1 MIEQSRLVDLALRLV
16 STPSFTGSEEAAA
29 RVVERELEELGLQ
42 VLWQQVEDGRANVL
56 GTWPGEGGGPTLM
69 LNGHLDTS
77 YSGDE
82 PWLREIP
89 GFRPEGFERDGRI
102 YGLGI
107 SNMKGAVA
115 AYVEAVR
122 SLLEDGVTL
131 RGDVVIAAVSGEIE
145 KTQQGEAQGAEYRGY
160 AAGSRY
166 LVGHGGAAD
175 VCILGE
181 PTENKL
187 VLAHFGTLWLR
198 LRVSGPFVHTAFS
211 MGRLEENSIVRMRPV
226 LDRVIAWL
234 PEWEEEMSYGDVR
247 GVANVGAIQGG
258 FGWRASRTPHA
269 TDLFLDLRVP
279 PDVPMA
285 EARRKALE
293 FARGLDGV
301 EAEVYV
307 TAPGAE
313 IEESH
318 PLVEAVGAA
327 HEEVFGSAPERDVT
341 RWFSDASVLTRYGI
355 ATLNYGTSSGL
366 PDAELG
372 ENLEIDGLV
381 KTADVYARAIREG
394 VRMRLVT
401 YNGGKPGRIEGEE
414 IVRLDVPDM
423 RTYFEQGGA
432 EDAAERT
439 PLAGPSCEPPI
450 VPKKFF
456 HTAGNFR
463 EHEEESK
470 RVGWSHAI
478 APWIVFFQNVD
489 ALVGPDEPVVYPEH
503 LTEELDYELELAV
516 VIAKAG
522 KWFSAEE
529 AMDYVGGYVIFNDI
543 TARDI
548 QRREMQ
554 SGVFSFCKAIDTFCP
569 LGPGS

>member
-1 MIEQSRLVDLALRLV
+1 MIEERRLVDLALRLV
-16 STPSFTGSEEAAA
+16 STRSFTGSEEAAA
-29 RVVERELEELGLQ
+29 RVVAHELEELGLQ

-122 SLLEDGVTL
+122 SLLEDGVKL
-131 RGDVVIAAVSGEIE
+131 RGDVIIAAVCGEIE
-145 KTQQGEAQGAEYRGY
+145 KTQQGDAQGAEYRGY

-181 PTENKL
+181 PTENRL

-198 LRVSGPFVHTAFS
+198 LRVSGLFVHTAYS

-226 LDRVIAWL
+226 LDRVIEWL

-258 FGWRASRTPHA
+258 FGWRASRTPRA

-285 EARRKALE
+285 EARRKALS

-313 IEESH
+313 IEEAH

-381 KTADVYARAIREG
+381 KTADVYARAIRK
-394 VRMRLVT
+394 V
-401 YNGGKPGRIEGEE
+401 
-414 IVRLDVPDM
+414 
-423 RTYFEQGGA
+423 
-432 EDAAERT
+432 
-439 PLAGPSCEPPI
+439 CE
-450 VPKKFF
+450 
-456 HTAGNFR
+456 
-463 EHEEESK
+463 
-470 RVGWSHAI
+470 
-478 APWIVFFQNVD
+478 
-489 ALVGPDEPVVYPEH
+489 
-503 LTEELDYELELAV
+503 
-516 VIAKAG
+516 
-522 KWFSAEE
+522 
-529 AMDYVGGYVIFNDI
+529 
-543 TARDI
+543 
-548 QRREMQ
+548 
-554 SGVFSFCKAIDTFCP
+554 
-569 LGPGS
+569 